1 MALAESVDGQSFGA
15 LPPSRVIPAGRENGT
30 ELGNALRAFRS
41 AFIGVGVMS
50 CMINLLYLTGSLFML
65 EVYDRVLP
73 SRSVPTLVGLAVLA
87 GGLFIAQGVLDL
99 IRGRIL
105 GRIGTALDE
114 ALNSRVFDTIVRL
127 PLTMGARNEGL
138 QPLRDLDNVRSF
150 LSGMGPGAF
159 FDLPWLPFYLAI
171 CFAFHVVIGL
181 TALVGAVI
189 LVTLTLMTE
198 FMSRRPAR
206 EAIGLA
212 ARRNDLAAT
221 SRRNAEVLVAMG
233 MAGRMTRRWTEA
245 NQTYLA
251 GNQRASDVTGGL
263 GAIAKVMR
271 MTLQSA
277 VLAVGAY
284 LVIHQE
290 ATAGII
296 IAGSILSA
304 RALAPVDLAIAHWKS
319 FVAARQSW
327 HRLSGLL
334 QSMPARIAQTMLQSP
349 SSRLSVEAVSITAP
363 GEQKVI
369 VQDVTFALAAG
380 NGLGVIGP
388 SGSGKSS
395 LVRALVG
402 VWQPAR
408 GKVRLDGAAL
418 DQWSPDVLGRHV
430 GYLPQDVELFAGT
443 VAQNIGRFD
452 PEASSETIIAAA
464 KEAGVHEMI
473 IKMRDGY
480 DTQVGEQGT
489 ALSAGQAQRVALA
502 RALYGNP
509 FLIVLD
515 EPNSNLD
522 TEGDEALRRAIR
534 AARERGAIVVVVA
547 HRPIGIEALDQ
558 VLILRDG
565 RMQALGPKETV
576 LGQALQ
582 RVASPSP
589 IKIVADAGV
598 AR

>member
-1 MALAESVDGQSFGA
+1 MAAVSGVRRS
-15 LPPSRVIPAGRENGT
+15 
-30 ELGNALRAFRS
+30 ELGDALRACRS
-41 AFIGVGVMS
+41 AFVGVGVMS

-73 SRSVPTLVGLAVLA
+73 SRSVPTLVGLAILA
-87 GGLFIAQGVLDL
+87 GGLYMAQGVLDL
-99 IRGRIL
+99 IRIRIL

-114 ALNSRVFDTIVRL
+114 SLNSRVFDTIVRL
-127 PLTMGARNEGL
+127 PLTAGARNEGL
-138 QPLRDLDNVRSF
+138 QPLRDLDNIRSF

-171 CFAFHVVIGL
+171 CFAFHVMIGL
-181 TALVGAVI
+181 TALVGAII
-189 LVTLTLMTE
+189 LVTLTVVTE
-198 FMSRRPAR
+198 FMSRAPAR
-206 EAIGLA
+206 EALGLA

-233 MAGRMTRRWTEA
+233 MSGRLNKRWGEA
-245 NQTYLA
+245 NQKYLV
-251 GNQRASDVTGGL
+251 GNQRASDVSGGL

-304 RALAPVDLAIAHWKS
+304 RALAPVDLAIAHWKG

-327 HRLSGLL
+327 HRLNRLLESLPAQTAQTLL
-334 QSMPARIAQTMLQSP
+334 QNP
-349 SSRLSVEAVSITAP
+349 SSRLAVEGVSIAP
-363 GEQKVI
+363 PGDQKIV
-369 VQDVTFALAAG
+369 VQDVTFALEAG

-402 VWQPAR
+402 VWQPFR
-408 GKVRLDGAAL
+408 GKVRFDGAAL
-418 DQWSPDVLGRHV
+418 DQWSSDVLGRHV
-430 GYLPQDVELFAGT
+430 GYLPQDVELFAGS
-443 VAQNIGRFD
+443 VAQNICRFD
-452 PEASSETIIAAA
+452 PEAGSEAIIAAA
-464 KEAGVHEMI
+464 KEAGVHQMI

-480 DTQVGEQGT
+480 DTQIGEQGA

-502 RALYGNP
+502 RALYGDP

-522 TEGDEALRRAIR
+522 TEGDEALTRAVR

-547 HRPIGIEALDQ
+547 HRPVGIEAVDMLL
-558 VLILRDG
+558 VLKEG
-565 RMQALGPKETV
+565 RVHAFGPKDTV
-576 LGQALQ
+576 LGQVLQ
-582 RVASPSP
+582 RVAPPTAPP
-589 IKIVADAGV
+589 IKIVSDAG
-598 AR
+598 AAKS

>member
-1 MALAESVDGQSFGA
+1 MSAVPGVRRS
-15 LPPSRVIPAGRENGT
+15 
-30 ELGNALRAFRS
+30 ELGDALRACRG
-41 AFIGVGVMS
+41 AFIGVGAMS
-50 CMINLLYLTGSLFML
+50 CMINLLYLTGSIFML

-73 SRSVPTLVGLAVLA
+73 SRSIPTLVGLAILA
-87 GGLFIAQGVLDL
+87 GGLYIAQGSLDL

-105 GRIGTALDE
+105 GRIGTSLDE
-114 ALNSRVFDTIVRL
+114 ALNARVFDTIVRL
-127 PLTMGARNEGL
+127 PLMVGARNEGL

-150 LSGMGPGAF
+150 LSSMGPGAL

-171 CFAFHVVIGL
+171 CFAFHTLIGV
-181 TALVGAVI
+181 TALIGAII
-189 LVTLTLMTE
+189 LVSLTIVTE
-198 FMSRRPAR
+198 YLSREPAR
-206 EAIGLA
+206 EAMGLA
-212 ARRNDLAAT
+212 ARRNDVAVT

-233 MAGRMTRRWTEA
+233 MSGRLTRRWSEA
-245 NQTYLA
+245 NQNYLV
-251 GNQRASDVTGGL
+251 GNQRASDVAGGL
-263 GAIAKVMR
+263 GAVAKVLR

-304 RALAPVDLAIAHWKS
+304 RALAPVDLAIAHWKG

-327 HRLSGLL
+327 HRLNRLLGSVPAPVPQTLL
-334 QSMPARIAQTMLQSP
+334 QNP
-349 SSRLSVEAVSITAP
+349 SSRLSVEGVSIVPP
-363 GEQKVI
+363 GDQKLI
-369 VQDVTFALAAG
+369 VQDVTFALQAG
-380 NGLGVIGP
+380 HGLGVIGP

-418 DQWSPDVLGRHV
+418 DQWSSDVLGRHV
-430 GYLPQDVELFAGT
+430 GYLPQDVELFAGS
-443 VAQNIGRFD
+443 VAQNIARFE
-452 PEASSETIIAAA
+452 PEASGEDIIAAA

-480 DTQVGEQGT
+480 DTQIGEQGA

-522 TEGDEALRRAIR
+522 TEGDEALTRAVR
-534 AARERGAIVVVVA
+534 ASRERGAIVVIVA
-547 HRPIGIEALDQ
+547 HRPIGIEAVDQ
-558 VLILRDG
+558 LLVLKEG
-565 RMQALGPKETV
+565 RVQAFGPKETV
-576 LGQALQ
+576 LGQVLQ
-582 RVASPSP
+582 RVSPPTP
-589 IKIVADAGV
+589 IKIVSDGGV
-598 AR
+598 AKT

>member
-1 MALAESVDGQSFGA
+1 MAGA
-15 LPPSRVIPAGRENGT
+15 PGVRRS
-30 ELGNALRAFRS
+30 ELGEALRTCRS
-41 AFIGVGVMS
+41 AFVGVGVMS
-50 CMINLLYLTGSLFML
+50 CMINVLYLTGSLFML

-73 SRSVPTLVGLAVLA
+73 SRSVPTLIGLAILA
-87 GGLFIAQGVLDL
+87 GGLYLAQGLLDL
-99 IRGRIL
+99 LRGRIL

-114 ALNSRVFDTIVRL
+114 SLNRRVFETMVRL
-127 PLTMGARNEGL
+127 PLVVGSRNEGL

-150 LSGMGPGAF
+150 LGGLGPGAF

-171 CFAFHVVIGL
+171 CFAFHVMIGL

-189 LVTLTLMTE
+189 LVSLTLVTE
-198 FMSRRPAR
+198 YMSRAPAR
-206 EAIGLA
+206 EATGLA
-212 ARRNDLAAT
+212 ARRNDLATT

-233 MAGRMTRRWTEA
+233 MSGRLTGRWSEA
-245 NQTYLA
+245 NQNYLD
-251 GNQRASDVTGGL
+251 GNQRASDIAGGL
-263 GAIAKVMR
+263 GAIAKVLR
-271 MTLQSA
+271 MILQSA

-284 LVIHQE
+284 LVINQQ
-290 ATAGII
+290 ATAGVI

-327 HRLSGLL
+327 HRLNRLL
-334 QSMPARIAQTMLQSP
+334 EQMPARTEQMQLQAP
-349 SSRLSVEAVSITAP
+349 SSRLAVEAVSIVPP
-363 GEQKVI
+363 GDQKVI
-369 VQDVTFALAAG
+369 VQDITFTLEAG
-380 NGLGVIGP
+380 HGLGVIGP

-402 VWQPAR
+402 VWQPFR

-418 DQWSPDVLGRHV
+418 DQWSSDVLGRHV

-443 VAQNIGRFD
+443 VAQNISRFD
-452 PEASSETIIAAA
+452 PDASSDAIIAAA
-464 KEAGVHEMI
+464 KEAGVHQII

-502 RALYGNP
+502 RALYGDP

-522 TEGDEALRRAIR
+522 TEGDEALTRAVR
-534 AARERGAIVVVVA
+534 GARERGAIVVVVA
-547 HRPIGIEALDQ
+547 HRPVGIEAVDQ
-558 VLILRDG
+558 LLVLKDG
-565 RMQALGPKETV
+565 RMQAFGPKEQV
-576 LGQALQ
+576 LGQVLQ
-582 RVASPSP
+582 RVAPPTP
-589 IKIVADAGV
+589 IKIVSEGGV
-598 AR
+598 AKS

>member
-1 MALAESVDGQSFGA
+1 MAAVSGVRRS
-15 LPPSRVIPAGRENGT
+15 
-30 ELGNALRAFRS
+30 ELGDALRACRN
-41 AFIGVGVMS
+41 AFLGVGGMS

-73 SRSVPTLVGLAVLA
+73 SRSVPTLVGLAILA
-87 GGLFIAQGVLDL
+87 GGLYAAQGVLDL

-114 ALNSRVFDTIVRL
+114 TLNARVFDTIVRL
-127 PLTMGARNEGL
+127 PLLVGSRNEGL

-171 CFAFHVVIGL
+171 CFAFHVMIGL
-181 TALVGAVI
+181 TALVGAII
-189 LVTLTLMTE
+189 LVTLTIITE
-198 FMSRRPAR
+198 YLSRAPAR
-206 EAIGLA
+206 EAMGLA

-233 MAGRMTRRWTEA
+233 MTGRMTRRWSEA
-245 NQTYLA
+245 NEKYLA
-251 GNQRASDVTGGL
+251 GNQRASDVSGGL
-263 GAIAKVMR
+263 GAIAKVLR

-304 RALAPVDLAIAHWKS
+304 RALAPVDLAIAHWRG

-327 HRLSGLL
+327 HRLNRLLESLPVRSAQTLL
-334 QSMPARIAQTMLQSP
+334 QNP
-349 SSRLSVEAVSITAP
+349 SSRLSVEAVTIVPP
-363 GEQKVI
+363 GDQKII
-369 VQDVTFALAAG
+369 VQDVTFALSAG
-380 NGLGVIGP
+380 NGLGIIGP

-402 VWQPAR
+402 VWMPAR

-418 DQWSPDVLGRHV
+418 DQWAPDVLGRHV

-443 VAQNIGRFD
+443 VAQNICRFD
-452 PEASSETIIAAA
+452 PEAKADPIIAAA

-480 DTQVGEQGT
+480 DTQIGEQGT
-489 ALSAGQAQRVALA
+489 SLSAGQAQRVALA
-502 RALYGNP
+502 RAVYGNP

-522 TEGDEALRRAIR
+522 TEGDEALTRAVR
-534 AARERGAIVVVVA
+534 GARERGAIVVVVA
-547 HRPIGIEALDQ
+547 HRPIGIEGVDLLL
-558 VLILRDG
+558 VLKDG
-565 RMQALGPKETV
+565 RVQAFGPKETV
-576 LGQALQ
+576 LGQVLQ
-582 RVASPSP
+582 RVAPPSP
-589 IKIVADAGV
+589 IKIVSEGGV
-598 AR
+598 AKS

>member
-1 MALAESVDGQSFGA
+1 MAAASGVR
-15 LPPSRVIPAGRENGT
+15 PS
-30 ELGNALRAFRS
+30 ELGGALRACRG
-41 AFIGVGVMS
+41 AFIGVGAMS
-50 CMINLLYLTGSLFML
+50 FMINLLYLTGSIFML

-73 SRSVPTLVGLAVLA
+73 SRSVPTLVGLVVLA
-87 GGLFIAQGVLDL
+87 GGLYVAQGVLDL

-105 GRIGTALDE
+105 VRIGTSLDD
-114 ALNSRVFDTIVRL
+114 ALNARVFETVVRL
-127 PLTMGARNEGL
+127 PLMVGGRNEGL

-150 LSGMGPGAF
+150 LSSMGPGAF

-171 CFAFHVVIGL
+171 CFAFHVMIGL
-181 TALVGAVI
+181 TALVGAII
-189 LVTLTLMTE
+189 LVTLTVVTE
-198 FMSRRPAR
+198 FMSRAPAR
-206 EAIGLA
+206 EAMGLA
-212 ARRNDLAAT
+212 ARRNDLAAA

-233 MAGRMTRRWTEA
+233 MSGRLTKRWSEA
-245 NQTYLA
+245 NEHYLA

-271 MTLQSA
+271 MILQSA

-304 RALAPVDLAIAHWKS
+304 RALAPVDLAIAHWKG

-327 HRLSGLL
+327 HRLSRLL
-334 QSMPARIAQTMLQSP
+334 ESLPAQAAPTRLQNP
-349 SSRLSVEAVSITAP
+349 SSRLSVEGVSIVPP
-363 GEQKVI
+363 GDQKVI
-369 VQDVTFALAAG
+369 VQDVTFALDAG
-380 NGLGVIGP
+380 SGLGVIGP

-395 LVRALVG
+395 LVRGLVG
-402 VWQPAR
+402 VWQPLR

-418 DQWSPDVLGRHV
+418 DQWSSDVLGRHI
-430 GYLPQDVELFAGT
+430 GYLPQDVELFAGS
-443 VAQNIGRFD
+443 VAQNISRFD
-452 PEASSETIIAAA
+452 PDAGSQSIIEAA

-480 DTQVGEQGT
+480 DTQIGEQGT

-522 TEGDEALRRAIR
+522 TEGDEALTRAVR
-534 AARERGAIVVVVA
+534 SARERGAIVVLVA
-547 HRPIGIEALDQ
+547 HRPIGIEAVDQ
-558 VLILRDG
+558 LLVLKDG
-565 RMQALGPKETV
+565 RMQAFGPKETV
-576 LGQALQ
+576 LGQVLQ
-582 RVASPSP
+582 RVAPPSP
-589 IKIVADAGV
+589 IKIVSDAGV
-598 AR
+598 AKS

>member
-1 MALAESVDGQSFGA
+1 MAAAPGVRRS
-15 LPPSRVIPAGRENGT
+15 
-30 ELGNALRAFRS
+30 ELGDALRACRS

-65 EVYDRVLP
+65 EVYERVLP
-73 SRSVPTLVGLAVLA
+73 SRSVPTLVGLAILA
-87 GGLFIAQGVLDL
+87 GGLYLAQGVLDL
-99 IRGRIL
+99 IRVRIL

-114 ALNSRVFDTIVRL
+114 SLNSRVFDTIVRL
-127 PLTMGARNEGL
+127 PLTIGARNEGL
-138 QPLRDLDNVRSF
+138 QPLRDLDNIRSF

-171 CFAFHVVIGL
+171 CFAFHVMIGL
-181 TALVGAVI
+181 TALVGAII
-189 LVTLTLMTE
+189 LVTLTVVTE

-206 EAIGLA
+206 EALGLA

-233 MAGRMTRRWTEA
+233 MSGRLNKRWSEA
-245 NQTYLA
+245 NQNYLA
-251 GNQRASDVTGGL
+251 GNQRASDVSGGL
-263 GAIAKVMR
+263 GAVAKVMR

-319 FVAARQSW
+319 FMAARQSW
-327 HRLSGLL
+327 ARLNRLLESMPSRATPTLL
-334 QSMPARIAQTMLQSP
+334 QNP
-349 SSRLSVEAVSITAP
+349 SSRLAVEAVSIAP
-363 GEQKVI
+363 PGDQRMV
-369 VQDVTFALAAG
+369 VQDVTFALEAG

-402 VWQPAR
+402 VWLPAR
-408 GKVRLDGAAL
+408 GKVRIDGAAL
-418 DQWSPDVLGRHV
+418 DQWSPDLLGRHV
-430 GYLPQDVELFAGT
+430 GYLPQDVELFAGS
-443 VAQNIGRFD
+443 VAQNICRFD
-452 PEASSETIIAAA
+452 PEARSEAIIAAA
-464 KEAGVHEMI
+464 KEAGVHQMI

-480 DTQVGEQGT
+480 DTQIGEQGA

-502 RALYGNP
+502 RALYGDP
-509 FLIVLD
+509 FLVVLD

-522 TEGDEALRRAIR
+522 TEGDAALTRAVR

-547 HRPIGIEALDQ
+547 HRPVGIEAVDMLL
-558 VLILRDG
+558 VLREG
-565 RMQALGPKETV
+565 RMHALGPKETV
-576 LGQALQ
+576 LGQVLQ
-582 RVASPSP
+582 RVAPPAAPALKVVS
-589 IKIVADAGV
+589 DAGV
-598 AR
+598 AK